1 MPLDVD
7 GIPIAKDVD
16 GEPLGDKLT
25 DIFKVRVC
33 VCVCLNLPYLPPLAG
48 LKWVRFPLIDGLT
61 KGPTLKALSREYSIP
76 TGTTP

>member
-1 MPLDVD
+1 M
-7 GIPIAKDVD
+7 
-16 GEPLGDKLT
+16 
-25 DIFKVRVC
+25 
-33 VCVCLNLPYLPPLAG
+33 CVCLNLPYLPPLAG